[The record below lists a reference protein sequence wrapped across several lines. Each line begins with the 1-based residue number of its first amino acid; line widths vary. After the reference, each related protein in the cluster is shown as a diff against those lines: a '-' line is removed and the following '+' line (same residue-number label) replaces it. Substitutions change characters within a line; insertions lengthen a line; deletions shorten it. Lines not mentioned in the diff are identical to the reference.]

1 MASECQTI
9 FNCHR
14 EITEFVPAVSTQDV
28 TRMLYNGMPHTRERV
43 EEVRRSLENH
53 QFNDRRR
60 SDSFNR
66 SDQRQNS
73 RNSSFMSNSSG
84 SGSSTNDSGGYGT
97 PPPPYTPPRASAPY
111 ESTEGTPVA
120 EVYF

>member
-1 MASECQTI
+1 MAYDCQTI

-28 TRMLYNGMPHTRERV
+28 TRMLYDGMPHTRERV

-53 QFNDRRR
+53 QFNSDNSRR
-60 SDSFNR
+60 SDSFNP

-73 RNSSFMSNSSG
+73 RNSSFVSSSSG
-84 SGSSTNDSGGYGT
+84 STNEYSSYGT
-97 PPPPYTPPRASAPY
+97 PPPPYTPPRASAPTQ
-111 ESTEGTPVA
+111 SIAGTPVA
-120 EVYF
+120 EVFF